1 MPGDVLGL
9 AIHSFMCVTETGGHV
24 HVPTSLN
31 AGPVSRRLHL
41 FFASYH
47 MYLGVLFLAVL
58 GVTLAIAGAL
68 AQQSCAS
75 PSLRPLLSHQLP
87 MCLEGGN
94 TGHEAEMVGFSWS
107 AAPVCIAGAKKYCA
121 HTVPNPR
128 NRNGLSIIATW
139 TATKAISKT
148 FQSFTDVY
156 PSWEHGLEVRSIP
169 GRGKGVI
176 ATLPI
181 AKGQRLL
188 VDEARIVASARFPSR
203 VSHAQGQT
211 LFNTALS
218 RLPEAD
224 QEAILA
230 LDRSLSGSA
239 IESVMKTNAFACQVS
254 DAGTDDAYMC
264 LFPSVA
270 RINHACRPN
279 AHARFHPGT
288 LSMEIKALKAIEAG
302 EEITI
307 SYGKLDLPHAARQQL
322 YQDGWNF
329 TCTCA
334 LCEAPRAH
342 IVSSDARR
350 VRFQQ
355 LREQLGS
362 LTAETYDARRI
373 VDWEEEVVRIG
384 EAEGLELLLA
394 EDYERMAYVYAG
406 LGRVAEAR
414 TWAEKA
420 RSSLLDWE
428 VVSGGPDN
436 HIRRVEDLVR
446 ELGGVV

>member
-1 MPGDVLGL
+1 
-9 AIHSFMCVTETGGHV
+9 
-24 HVPTSLN
+24 
-31 AGPVSRRLHL
+31 
-41 FFASYH
+41 
-47 MYLGVLFLAVL
+47 MYLGAVFLAVL
-58 GVTLAIAGAL
+58 GATLAVAGAL

-75 PSLRPLLSHQLP
+75 APLRLLSHQFPL
-87 MCLEGGN
+87 CLDGGD
-94 TGHEAEMVGFSWS
+94 TGPEAAVADFSWP
-107 AAPVCIAGAKKYCA
+107 AAPVCVAGAKEYCA

-128 NRNGLSIIATW
+128 DRNGLSIIATQ
-139 TATKAISKT
+139 TATKAISTK
-148 FQSFTDVY
+148 FQSFTDTF
-156 PSWEHGLEVRSIP
+156 PTWEHGLEVRSIP
-169 GRGKGVI
+169 GRGKGVV

-181 AKGQRLL
+181 ARGQRLL
-188 VDEARIVASARFPSR
+188 VDEARIVASARFPSH
-203 VSHAQGQT
+203 VSHPQGQT
-211 LFNTALS
+211 LFNAALS

-224 QEAILA
+224 QAAILA

-279 AHARFHPGT
+279 AHARFHPGR
-288 LSMEIKALKAIEAG
+288 LSMEIKALTPIKAG

-307 SYGKLDLPHAARQQL
+307 SYGKLDLPHVARQQL

-334 LCEAPRAH
+334 LCEAPTAH

-355 LREQLGS
+355 LRERLGS
-362 LTAETYDARRI
+362 LTAETYDAGRI
-373 VDWEEEVVRIG
+373 VEWEEEVVRIS

-406 LGRVAEAR
+406 LGRMTEAR
-414 TWAEKA
+414 TWAERA
-420 RSSLLDWE
+420 RKSLLDWE

>member
-1 MPGDVLGL
+1 MCWGMGDLRFHVRYRGRG
-9 AIHSFMCVTETGGHV
+9 SV
-24 HVPTSLN
+24 HVPTSTGSGR
-31 AGPVSRRLHL
+31 ASTRLHL
-41 FFASYH
+41 FFTSYH
-47 MYLGVLFLAVL
+47 MYLSIIFLAVF
-58 GVTLAIAGAL
+58 GAAL
-68 AQQSCAS
+68 AVVGASMPQTCAS
-75 PSLRPLLSHQLP
+75 ESLRLLSHQLP
-87 MCLEGGN
+87 LCLDGVDEGP
-94 TGHEAEMVGFSWS
+94 EATAADFSWP
-107 AAPVCIAGAKKYCA
+107 AAPVCIAGGKEYCA
-121 HTVPNPR
+121 HTVSNPR
-128 NRNGLSIIATW
+128 NRKGLGIIATQ

-148 FQSFTDVY
+148 FQSFTHVS
-156 PSWEHGLEVRSIP
+156 PTWEHGLEVRSIP
-169 GRGKGVI
+169 GRGKGVV
-176 ATLPI
+176 ATIPI

-188 VDEARIVASARFPSR
+188 VDEARMVASARFPSH
-203 VSHAQGQT
+203 VSHSQGQT
-211 LFNTALS
+211 LFNTVLS

-224 QEAILA
+224 QNTILA

-239 IESVMKTNAFACQVS
+239 MESVMKTNAFACQVS

-288 LSMEIKALKAIEAG
+288 LSMEVKALAPIDAG

-307 SYGKLDLPHAARQQL
+307 SYGKLDLSHAARQRL
-322 YQDGWNF
+322 YQEGWNF

-334 LCEAPRAH
+334 LCKAPTAH

-355 LREQLGS
+355 LRDRLGS
-362 LTAETYDARRI
+362 LTAETYDAQRI
-373 VDWEEEVVRIG
+373 VDWEEEVVRIS

-406 LGRVAEAR
+406 LGRMAEAR
-414 TWAEKA
+414 TWASRA
-420 RSSLLDWE
+420 RASLLDWE
-428 VVSGGPDN
+428 VVSGGPEN
-436 HIRRVEDLVR
+436 HIKRVEDLVR